1 MNKID
6 DGKLCDILIGE
17 AVIELLGDK
26 ARISRHALLTRLQAK
41 LESEKDDQRR
51 RAVALAIKEVGSEMA
66 SPDARSSGQRD
77 NGARITRK
85 VLSDDDQTRH

>member
-6 DGKLCDILIGE
+6 DEKLCDILIGE

-26 ARISRHALLTRLQAK
+26 VRISCHALLTRLQAK
-41 LESEKDDQRR
+41 LEGEKDDQRR
-51 RAVALAIKEVGSEMA
+51 RAAALAIKEVGSEVA
-66 SPDARSSGQRD
+66 SPDARSSGERD
-77 NGARITRK
+77 DGARFVRK